1 MRKDRDQMDILVAEF
16 EKNSKWSY
24 KDKIS
29 IAAKIGMTFH
39 QVSKWNWD
47 YRKKMGVSTSRPK
60 KQAEKM

>member
-39 QVSKWNWD
+39 
-47 YRKKMGVSTSRPK
+47 
-60 KQAEKM
+60 